1 MQNFFSSRWSRNA
14 NSSKFNKY
22 LYCSVQVICTIL
34 INHGL
39 NIKYITWALLI
50 YSGVLDNL
58 AWDATLHMIWYIES
72 WKTSNNFSWTLFLI
86 KLGYIKVHR
95 YGGKH
100 SSQSKDCQ
108 HPYTYAMPIMHRL
121 HWPGFRKRIALV
133 CGKPVKSQETV
144 FDKCWEMMRFSR
156 DKREWG
162 PHSLLHANFTQVQ
175 QFWGNNGKKD
185 PEIKRKK
192 HRLLSRNLNLSPEW
206 KAWRAT
212 AMPLQ
217 RTKTILSICICIDR
231 IILLKHQLTLDVFI
245 YLFTRLLNG

>member
-1 MQNFFSSRWSRNA
+1 MFWTTS
-14 NSSKFNKY
+14 
-22 LYCSVQVICTIL
+22 T
-34 INHGL
+34 
-39 NIKYITWALLI
+39 
-50 YSGVLDNL
+50 DP
-58 AWDATLHMIWYIES
+58 TLHITWYIES
-72 WKTSNNFSWTLFLI
+72 WKTRNNFSWTLFLI

-121 HWPGFRKRIALV
+121 HWPGFSKRIALV
-133 CGKPVKSQETV
+133 CGQPVRSQETV
-144 FDKCWEMMRFSR
+144 FDRCWEWCVFHAT
-156 DKREWG
+156 RENKVLI
-162 PHSLLHANFTQVQ
+162 HSCTRALHRPNSSEEIME
-175 QFWGNNGKKD
+175 KKD

-212 AMPLQ
+212 AMPPQ